1 MPFLAQVLAVV
12 HEVFCFGIVEESM
25 ASEETGNVDIFQL
38 DEQEHGDQ
46 DANAKDIAALV
57 DQIHERCEAN
67 QFPMILPG
75 EVCSSQQ
82 HFAKETL
89 NLLDKTETVELQS
102 FIESQYV
109 QFRADSPADDD
120 EPEGVRRAKWA
131 RLGYYVVARKYLVQ
145 KSMLSKQLAHRFA
158 GEVFVPLLSPSSIS
172 NQEAQKLDLAV
183 YPSVQEDDLPIVN
196 AKFFEVWNAMVPVI
210 ESMNQDLANGFEML
224 LNQVLGS
231 TPTNRRGTRLSR
243 PGRKCAVGNH
253 CFYS

>member
-1 MPFLAQVLAVV
+1 
-12 HEVFCFGIVEESM
+12 M
-25 ASEETGNVDIFQL
+25 ASEEAENVDIFQL
-38 DEQEHGDQ
+38 DEQEHGDH
-46 DANAKDIAALV
+46 DANAKDIAVLV
-57 DQIHERCEAN
+57 DQIHEPCEAN

-145 KSMLSKQLAHRFA
+145 KSMLNKQLAHRFA

-172 NQEAQKLDLAV
+172 NQEAQKLALAV
-183 YPSVQEDDLPIVN
+183 YPSVQENDLPIAN
-196 AKFFEVWNAMVPVI
+196 AKFGMPWF
-210 ESMNQDLANGFEML
+210 QL
-224 LNQVLGS
+224 LNPRIKIWQMDLKCCLQISILGS
-231 TPTNRRGTRLSR
+231 TPTNRRRTRSSR
-243 PGRKCAVGNH
+243 PAKRCAVANH
-253 CFYS
+253 CLYS